1 MQSPPQLRRFSSATS
16 SSTRRQARNPE
27 RCSDRSACSLVPFP
41 VIPVRHTAG
50 GDFFLPEHPQIR
62 QPMNTELII
71 QILTLLLGGGGVIAL
86 FFITDRKTKAQIE
99 NINLAIDEWQKIVER
114 CRTELI
120 EARTSAKECQDL
132 YMVQFDINTKL
143 RQELDE
149 KNTRIAV
156 LTLLRCKKLKCID
169 REPPY
174 GSEINEEIEQ

>member
-1 MQSPPQLRRFSSATS
+1 MPTSLTVSRQTSIATHGRDYADCKQLLKLSLNL
-16 SSTRRQARNPE
+16 TRTLKRPAH
-27 RCSDRSACSLVPFP
+27 S
-41 VIPVRHTAG
+41 AG
-50 GDFFLPEHPQIR
+50 GDFFLPERPQFR

-71 QILTLLLGGGGVIAL
+71 QILTLLLDGGGVIAL
-86 FFITDRKTKAQIE
+86 FFITERKTKAQIE
-99 NINLAIDEWQKIVER
+99 NINLAIDEWQKIAER
-114 CRTELI
+114 CRTELN
-120 EARTSAKECQDL
+120 EARTSEKEFQDL